1 MDHLP
6 LDDWPGAGADTRLV
20 IGLAGGSG
28 SGKTT
33 VAEAVVQAV
42 GRERVAFLEHDAYY
56 RDRPDLAFEERAAL
70 NYDHPDAF
78 ETDLIVDHLK
88 ELRSGRAVEKPVY
101 DYSNHLRTAQTVMV
115 EPAMVVVVEGILVL
129 AEAALRDLMDLKV
142 FVDTDA
148 DLRFVRRMERDIK
161 ERGRSPESVIE
172 QYLAT
177 VRPMHLQFVEPSKRH
192 ADMIIPEGY
201 NPGAVATVIS
211 LIRDYLS
218 RH

>member
-1 MDHLP
+1 MDDVALE
-6 LDDWPGAGADTRLV
+6 DWPGAGADTRLV

-42 GRERVAFLEHDAYY
+42 GREQVAFLEHDAYY
-56 RDRPDLAFEERAAL
+56 RDRPELTFDERAAL
-70 NYDHPDAF
+70 NYDHPNAF
-78 ETDLIVDHLK
+78 ESDLIVDHLR
-88 ELRSGRAVEKPVY
+88 ELRSGRPVEKPVY
-101 DYSNHLRTAQTVMV
+101 DYAQHLRTEQTITV

-129 AEAALRDLMDLKV
+129 AEPALRELMDLKV

-148 DLRFVRRMERDIK
+148 DLRFVRRMRRDIK
-161 ERGRSPESVIE
+161 ERGRSPESVID

>member
-1 MDHLP
+1 MDQTRLE
-6 LDDWPGAGADTRLV
+6 DWPGAGADTRLV

-33 VAEAVVQAV
+33 VAEAVVEVV

-56 RDRPDLAFEERAAL
+56 RDRPELSFEERAAL

-78 ETDLIVDHLK
+78 ETDLIVDHLRA
-88 ELRSGRAVEKPVY
+88 LRSGRAVAKPVY
-101 DYSNHLRTAQTVMV
+101 DYSNHLRTEQTVPV

-129 AEAALRDLMDLKV
+129 AEPALRELMDLKV

-148 DLRFVRRMERDIK
+148 DLRFVRRMERDMK
-161 ERGRSPESVIE
+161 ERGRSPESVID

-211 LIRDYLS
+211 LIRDYLN